1 MNFKELHHQ
10 KSPLLICNVWDANS
24 AKVAQKLKFKAI
36 GTSSAAI
43 ANMLGYEDG
52 EQMSFDELVFIVKR
66 ILASTTLPLTV
77 DIESGYSRDPV
88 VTAGLIKKLADMGV
102 VGINIEDSLVTTT
115 RELINADVFTEYLKA
130 VTSQLAKDKVDIFI
144 NVRTD
149 TFIVGCDN
157 VLEQTIERIKRYE
170 TAEIQGLFV
179 PCITN
184 ENDIK
189 AVVKS
194 TELAINV
201 MCMPEL
207 ANFDVLSQLSVNR
220 ISMGN
225 FLFDNLSANF
235 ENKMSEI
242 IESNSFNPVFNSNI

>member
-1 MNFKELHHQ
+1 MNFKELHHLNT
-10 KSPLLICNVWDANS
+10 PLLICNVWDANS
-24 AKVAQKLKFKAI
+24 AKIAEKLKFKAI

-77 DIESGYSRDPV
+77 DIESGYSRDPS
-88 VTAGLIKKLADMGV
+88 VTAGFIKTLCDLGV
-102 VGINIEDSLVTTT
+102 VGINIEDSLVTNT
-115 RELINADVFTEYLKA
+115 RELINAESFTEYLKA
-130 VTSQLAKDKVDIFI
+130 VTNQLAKDNVDLFI

-149 TFIVGCDN
+149 TFIVASEN
-157 VLEQTIERIKRYE
+157 VLEQTIERIKLYQ
-170 TAEIQGLFV
+170 TAEIDGVFV

-184 ENDIK
+184 ESDIK
-189 AVVKS
+189 AVVNS

-207 ANFDVLSQLSVNR
+207 ANFDVLNQLSVNR

-225 FLFDNLSANF
+225 FLFDNLTTSL
-235 ENKMSEI
+235 ENSLISI
-242 IESNSFNPVFNSNI
+242 INTESFKPVFS

>member
-1 MNFKELHHQ
+1 MTFKQLHHQ
-10 KSPLLICNVWDANS
+10 NTPLVICNVWDANS
-24 AKVAQKLKFKAI
+24 AKTAEKLNFKAI

-52 EQMSFDELVFIVKR
+52 EQMSFDELLYIVKR
-66 ILASTTLPLTV
+66 ILVSTTLPLTV
-77 DIESGYSRDPV
+77 DIESGYSRDPLI
-88 VTAGLIKKLADMGV
+88 TAGYIKILADLGV
-102 VGINIEDSLVTTT
+102 VGINIEDSIVNGT
-115 RELINADVFTEYLKA
+115 RKLLDPINFTKYLKIIKDELIK
-130 VTSQLAKDKVDIFI
+130 QKIDIFI

-149 TFIVGCDN
+149 TYIVGSDN
-157 VLEQTIERIKRYE
+157 VLDQTIERIKLYE
-170 TAEIQGLFV
+170 TAEIEGVFV

-207 ANFDVLSQLSVNR
+207 PNFDVLSQLSVNR

-225 FLFDNLSANF
+225 FLFDNITTSL
-235 ENKMSEI
+235 ENSLTSI
-242 IESNSFNPVFNSNI
+242 LNTESFKPVFSQ